1 MKQDRLFNKNETVG
15 NSRTTRPT
23 FLKLGSHIPP
33 WQQRDHIDSVVTGST
48 VKLTWVKCLKTVSDC
63 LSNNFPKW
71 MSYSYICATYFEL
84 TYPVLQTIC
93 DKETLG
99 GLMFNK
105 HFLFKIVSVIMH

>member
-1 MKQDRLFNKNETVG
+1 
-15 NSRTTRPT
+15 
-23 FLKLGSHIPP
+23 
-33 WQQRDHIDSVVTGST
+33 
-48 VKLTWVKCLKTVSDC
+48 
-63 LSNNFPKW
+63 